1 MKKLMIAAAL
11 VALILS
17 AAPVS
22 VAADGDSKTVK
33 VTGEILDMACY
44 IGKGAQGPEHAGC
57 AKACVKGGQPMG
69 LLTDD
74 GTVYVLLANH
84 ENGEAFEQAKELAG
98 TKVEIEGASMDRS
111 GVKAVEIHEVKAL

>member
-1 MKKLMIAAAL
+1 MKKLVIAAAL
-11 VALILS
+11 VALIVS

-22 VAADGDSKTVK
+22 VAADGDPKTVK

-44 IGKGAQGPEHAGC
+44 IGKGAKGPDHAGC

-74 GTVYVLLANH
+74 GTVYILLANH

-98 TKVEIEGASMDRS
+98 TKVEIEGTSMNRS
-111 GVKAVEIHEVKAL
+111 GVKAVEIHEVKAF